1 LPDSSFNV
9 TYDRDSDVL
18 YISIPGAP
26 AARGIED
33 ALGIVWRYD
42 GDGELIGVTIVD
54 FFDRW
59 YPHWSELT
67 RELAKRLD
75 ISEKQAEA
83 MLSQIAENQ
92 RSG

>member
-1 LPDSSFNV
+1 
-9 TYDRDSDVL
+9 VL

-33 ALGIVWRYD
+33 SLGIVWRYD

-54 FFDRW
+54 FYDRW